1 MDDVDWDAAI
11 REQTEASER
20 LAILARCL
28 GVAPELDRW
37 RAGED
42 VGGMLAADGLDQ
54 ARGELERLA
63 AGAAQSLLDLV
74 ERGAEAL
81 PMPME

>member
-1 MDDVDWDAAI
+1 
-11 REQTEASER
+11 
-20 LAILARCL
+20 
-28 GVAPELDRW
+28 
-37 RAGED
+37 
-42 VGGMLAADGLDQ
+42 MLAADGLDQ

-63 AGAAQSLLDLV
+63 AGGAQSLLDLV